1 MAAAPKILLVSE
13 TTGYQLRQF
22 RDAATALGASLTLAS
37 NCCHQ
42 LQDPWGDQAIP
53 VRFEDP
59 KAALAAVRAQGP
71 YQGIAASGD
80 RAAVLAAQLA
90 PALKLPF
97 HSERAA
103 QLGHD
108 KFAFHQ
114 TLQAAGLPVPWF
126 RRERLET
133 DPRALAS
140 QLQFPCVLKPLMLS
154 ASRGVIRANDAA
166 EFAAAFGRIRQ
177 LLESPP
183 IRSQQDPNSQ
193 WIQIEGYIPGVECA
207 LEGWI
212 ASGTLQ
218 RFALFDKP
226 DPLQGPYFEESV
238 YVTPSRLPTDTR
250 ALIWDMV
257 EAAAR
262 AARLGPGPIH
272 AEIRLQ
278 RDTPGGDVAYVLE
291 VAARSIGG
299 LCGRALRF
307 RAKDA
312 APGAPTIGLEELLL
326 RGALAQPLN
335 AWELVPGASGVMMI
349 PIPRSGIFDHVTGAD
364 AAARV
369 PGIEA
374 VEITA
379 KPDQALQA
387 LPEGASYLGF
397 IFARSATP
405 AAVEQALR
413 AAFAQLDIHLRD
425 LLPVV

>member
-1 MAAAPKILLVSE
+1 MADPPKILLVSE

-22 RDAATALGASLTLAS
+22 REAATGMGIGLMLAS
-37 NCCHQ
+37 NCCHK
-42 LQDPWGDQAIP
+42 LEDPWGDQAIP

-71 YQGIAASGD
+71 YKGIAASGD

-90 PALKLPF
+90 AALKLPF

-108 KFAFHQ
+108 KFAFKQ
-114 TLQAAGLPVPWF
+114 ILQAAGLPVPWF
-126 RRERLET
+126 RRERLDA
-133 DPRALAS
+133 DPPALAARV
-140 QLQFPCVLKPLMLS
+140 QYPCVLKPLMLS
-154 ASRGVIRANDAA
+154 ASRGVIRANTPP

-177 LLESPP
+177 MLESPA

-193 WIQIEGYIPGVECA
+193 WLQIEGYIPGVECA
-207 LEGWI
+207 LEGWM

-238 YVTPSRLPTDTR
+238 YVTPSRLPTDCR

-262 AARLGPGPIH
+262 AARLGPGAIH

-307 RAKDA
+307 RNKEAT
-312 APGAPTIGLEELLL
+312 PGSPSIGLEELLL
-326 RGALAQPLN
+326 RGALGQPLN

-349 PIPRSGIFDHVTGAD
+349 PIPHSGILDQVTGVE

-379 KPDQALQA
+379 KPDQPLQA

-413 AAFAQLDIHLRD
+413 AAFAQLDIRLRD